1 LIWPRRKTGS
11 TDGPKP
17 ARPLDDRQAI
27 ILSRPGGASIP
38 RPPGRFSFSM
48 IRLHRRFYPDRMSQ
62 RVAIVM
68 FAIVVI
74 LAIYAVV
81 QRLV

>member
-1 LIWPRRKTGS
+1 
-11 TDGPKP
+11 
-17 ARPLDDRQAI
+17 
-27 ILSRPGGASIP
+27 
-38 RPPGRFSFSM
+38 M